1 MTLDLRERFSG
12 FVSIMAFKRLKIL
25 EIVTASKAEILKSIT
40 AMRLDYQLPKY
51 VIRVDV
57 VHKFGD

>member
-40 AMRLDYQLPKY
+40 AMLLDYHLPEY
-51 VIRVDV
+51 VIKVDV
-57 VHKFGD
+57 VHKLGD